1 MAIYRDSS
9 ARHNRYS
16 KCDECEAEDL
26 TEVVAW
32 KSATKYGWL
41 EESKEIVLC
50 SKCAVS
56 IGAMLIGDAR
66 EASVA
71 FRPVPFERP
80 EEAAD
85 PSLVTRKLRNSD
97 FEDELL

>member
-9 ARHNRYS
+9 ARHARYS
-16 KCDECEAEDL
+16 TCDECETEDL
-26 TEVVAW
+26 TEVVTW
-32 KSATKYGWL
+32 KSATRYGFL

-50 SKCAVS
+50 PRCAVS

-71 FRPVPFERP
+71 FRPVPFDHP